1 MTEEGTITPE
11 IRIQALEEALAT
23 ETERVQKL
31 FAAYE
36 GQEKDL
42 MDSRAEIEVL
52 EKEIIEREIEKETQE
67 AEQKVRWD
75 ETSRIVSEKDG
86 EISNINNVLK
96 LTVCILIGK
105 REKNE
110 KFRISN

>member
-11 IRIQALEEALAT
+11 VRIQALEEALAT

-42 MDSRAEIEVL
+42 MDARAEIEVL
-52 EKEIIEREIEKETQE
+52 EKEIIERELRKKPELFIRKRSQN
-67 AEQKVRWD
+67 
-75 ETSRIVSEKDG
+75 SR
-86 EISNINNVLK
+86 
-96 LTVCILIGK
+96 T
-105 REKNE
+105 
-110 KFRISN
+110 RITRS

>member
-36 GQEKDL
+36 GQEKKIDWVKF
-42 MDSRAEIEVL
+42 S
-52 EKEIIEREIEKETQE
+52 
-67 AEQKVRWD
+67 
-75 ETSRIVSEKDG
+75 
-86 EISNINNVLK
+86 
-96 LTVCILIGK
+96 ILLL
-105 REKNE
+105 N
-110 KFRISN
+110 